1 MKLSA
6 SQVKSA
12 KPLEKPYK
20 LSAGRGRYLQ
30 VMANG
35 AKYWRL
41 KYRFAGREKLLSMGV
56 YPAISLAEAR
66 SICDEAKALLR
77 LLAQIALS
85 SKYFASSNLSIGG
98 EFYELSFR

>member
-1 MKLSA
+1 
-6 SQVKSA
+6 
-12 KPLEKPYK
+12 
-20 LSAGRGRYLQ
+20 
-30 VMANG
+30 
-35 AKYWRL
+35 
-41 KYRFAGREKLLSMGV
+41 MGV